1 MREVPMVNGL
11 LQRFQPE
18 EGQYCGPG
26 TGVHF
31 RRGKK
36 LKTADLPAQQG
47 T

>member
-1 MREVPMVNGL
+1 MPEVPMVNEL
-11 LQRFQPE
+11 LQRFQPA

-26 TGVHF
+26 TAVHF

-36 LKTADLPAQQG
+36 LKMADLPAQQG